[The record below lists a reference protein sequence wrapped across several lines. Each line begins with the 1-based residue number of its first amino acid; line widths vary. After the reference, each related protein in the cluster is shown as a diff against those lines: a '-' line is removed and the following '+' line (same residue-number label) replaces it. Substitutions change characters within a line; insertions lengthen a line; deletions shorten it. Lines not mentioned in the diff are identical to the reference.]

1 MDAIR
6 HNLIEHFDRANL
18 RLAVASGP
26 LALTSNSAIVQLDIR
41 RGRSRSDEHFRLWP
55 GAGSNRIE
63 VQGVDR
69 DLEQL
74 VLMVHEPRRRFEF
87 EVSLRVAERN
97 PGLKIVRKN
106 AKQAWVER
114 VTDSSKRHFL
124 CGMDEQHC
132 FIAQLPAGV
141 STVQRA
147 HELLRPVALD
157 AKSAGE
163 AVRQGE
169 FFFVEPTAGELKRYL
184 QLGRG
189 IGWRTNVGIAQAA
202 GWVRAGRQH
211 VADAVWALPEAIV
224 LVKGSVRHPDH
235 KTQYFSDWRR
245 VFQNRE
251 AYEAPPP
258 GILWVD

>member
-6 HNLIEHFDRANL
+6 HSLVDLFGRANL
-18 RLAVASGP
+18 KLTLARGP
-26 LALTSNSAIVQLDIR
+26 LARTDTAAIVQLDIA
-41 RGRSRSDEHFRLWP
+41 RGKSRSDEHFRLWP
-55 GAGSNRIE
+55 GASTNRIE

-69 DLEQL
+69 GLEQL
-74 VLMVHEPRRRFEF
+74 VLMVHEPRRRFEV
-87 EVSLRVAERN
+87 EMDRRRAESN
-97 PGLKIVRKN
+97 PELKIVRRNVKR
-106 AKQAWVER
+106 AWVER
-114 VTDSSKRHFL
+114 FTDASKRHFL

-147 HELLRPVALD
+147 HEVLRPVALD
-157 AKSAGE
+157 AKTAGA

-169 FFFVEPTAGELKRYL
+169 FFFVEPTGGELKRYL

-211 VADAVWALPEAIV
+211 VAEAVWVLPEGVV
-224 LVKGSVRHPDH
+224 LVKGNVRHPDH
-235 KTQYFSDWRR
+235 QTQYFSDWRR